1 MQILKRGFLL
11 ILIVN
16 VLYPLSSQN
25 NINKN
30 LFYEAFIEGDI
41 IKWDKNLSDVF
52 NKDGNNQLL
61 SDKLEYTFGITGWY
75 LRDQITDKARQW
87 NNRLNLILNSE
98 QAKSLNAS
106 DLDVYKNAYL
116 CYYISIEKKQQI
128 RYGRECF
135 ANAKKIVENNPNN
148 IMARILLGNIYMN
161 MPYIFG
167 GSNGKAADNFK
178 AVVDIIENKKMDN
191 KNWVYIYSLL
201 KLAEIY
207 YQESSFNLYEYYID
221 KIKTKE
227 HSINP
232 DVIKSITI
240 R

>member
-1 MQILKRGFLL
+1 MSVRVEVG
-11 ILIVN
+11 
-16 VLYPLSSQN
+16 
-25 NINKN
+25 
-30 LFYEAFIEGDI
+30 G
-41 IKWDKNLSDVF
+41 
-52 NKDGNNQLL
+52 
-61 SDKLEYTFGITGWY
+61 
-75 LRDQITDKARQW
+75 RR
-87 NNRLNLILNSE
+87 
-98 QAKSLNAS
+98 
-106 DLDVYKNAYL
+106 
-116 CYYISIEKKQQI
+116 CSIEKKQQI